1 MTPIQK
7 KKLKSKAHSLKP
19 VITIGQQG
27 LTDAVIKETDLTLNA
42 HELIK
47 VRIRAEKAE
56 RQQLSEQLCQAV
68 QAEAIQHIGQII
80 VIYRKNP
87 EK

>member
-1 MTPIQK
+1 VNPAQK
-7 KKLKSKAHSLKP
+7 KKLKSQAHPLKP

-27 LTDAVIKETDLTLNA
+27 LTDAVLKETDLTLNA

-47 VRIRAEKAE
+47 IKIRAEKAT
-56 RQQLSEQLCQAV
+56 RQQICEHLCQKL
-68 QAEAIQHIGQII
+68 QAEPVQHIGQII
-80 VIYRKNP
+80 VVYRKNP